1 MHTLIDRVVQ
11 NFDVIRPQNGQLQIF
26 LPVQP
31 GDIYWF
37 IFFDFSVVFN
47 ATNNQSSLFFNQW
60 VTKIVK
66 WLIQNTW
73 IVVEQLSR
81 LVIGLVR
88 YRIYI
93 AKIFILAHR

>member
-11 NFDVIRPQNGQLQIF
+11 NFDVIRAQNGQLQIF

-31 GDIYWF
+31 GDIYWL

-47 ATNNQSSLFFNQW
+47 ATNNKSSLFFNQW

-66 WLIQNTW
+66 WLFQYKW
-73 IVVEQLSR
+73 IVLEHLSG
-81 LVIGLVR
+81 LVIDLV
-88 YRIYI
+88 
-93 AKIFILAHR
+93 